1 MGIFDRFKS
10 NREAVKQE
18 EGEQAFAKVSLPW
31 NPLLRADQI
40 PGLMNQSHD
49 KPILIFKHSTRCI
62 ISAMV
67 LRELEANAEK
77 LTELGHWYYLDLIAN
92 RDCSNKIAQELKV
105 VHQSPQLII
114 VRNGAVL
121 WDASHQAITPETIL
135 DALTSA

>member
-1 MGIFDRFKS
+1 
-10 NREAVKQE
+10 
-18 EGEQAFAKVSLPW
+18 
-31 NPLLRADQI
+31 LRADQI

-114 VRNGAVL
+114 VRNGVVL

-135 DALTSA
+135 DALANV

>member
-114 VRNGAVL
+114 VRNGVVL

>member
-18 EGEQAFAKVSLPW
+18 EGEQAFTKVSLPW

-40 PGLMNQSHD
+40 PDLMNQSHN
-49 KPILIFKHSTRCI
+49 KPVLIFKHSTRCI

-67 LRELEANAEK
+67 LRGLEAKAEK

-92 RDCSNKIAQELKV
+92 RDCSNKVAQDLQI

-114 VRNGAVL
+114 LRNGVVV
-121 WDASHQAITPETIL
+121 WDASHQAISPEAIL
-135 DALTSA
+135 NALANA

>member
-18 EGEQAFAKVSLPW
+18 EGEQAFTKVSMSW
-31 NPLLRADQI
+31 NPLLRSDQI
-40 PGLMNQSHD
+40 PDLMNQSHD
-49 KPILIFKHSTRCI
+49 KPVLIFKHSTRCI

-67 LRELEANAEK
+67 LRGLEAKAEK
-77 LTELGHWYYLDLIAN
+77 LAELGHWYYLDLIAN

-135 DALTSA
+135 DALANA

>member
-114 VRNGAVL
+114 VRNGVVL

-135 DALTSA
+135 DALANV

>member
-105 VHQSPQLII
+105 VHQRPQLII
-114 VRNGAVL
+114 VRNGVVL

-135 DALTSA
+135 DALANV

>member
-77 LTELGHWYYLDLIAN
+77 LTELGHWYYLDLITN

-114 VRNGAVL
+114 VRNGVVL

-135 DALTSA
+135 DALANV

>member
-18 EGEQAFAKVSLPW
+18 EGERAFAKVSLPW

-40 PGLMNQSHD
+40 PDLMNQSHD
-49 KPILIFKHSTRCI
+49 KPVLIFKHSTRCI

-67 LRELEANAEK
+67 LRGLEAKAEK
-77 LTELGHWYYLDLIAN
+77 LAELGHWYYLDLIAN

-135 DALTSA
+135 DALANA